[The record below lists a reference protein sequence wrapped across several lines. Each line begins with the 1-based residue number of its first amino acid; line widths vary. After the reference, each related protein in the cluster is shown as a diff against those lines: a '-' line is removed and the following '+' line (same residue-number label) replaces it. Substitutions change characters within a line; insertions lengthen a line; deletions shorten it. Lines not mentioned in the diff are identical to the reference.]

1 MPDLP
6 QLLDSLDVKL
16 EEQGRRNAYRAL
28 LFSLLLE
35 LISNRT
41 LRFSWLT
48 GVYTGREEIRNMA
61 MAMELKDW
69 VYSMA

>member
-6 QLLDSLDVKL
+6 QLLDSLDEKL
-16 EEQGRRNAYRAL
+16 EERGRRNAYREL

-35 LISNRT
+35 LISNGT

-48 GVYTGREEIRNMA
+48 GVYTGREEQGIW
-61 MAMELKDW
+61 LW
-69 VYSMA
+69 IWS

>member
-6 QLLDSLDVKL
+6 QLLDSLGEKL
-16 EEQGRRNAYRAL
+16 EELGRRNAYREL

-35 LISNRT
+35 LISN

-48 GVYTGREEIRNMA
+48 GVYTGREEQGIW
-61 MAMELKDW
+61 LW
-69 VYSMA
+69 IWS